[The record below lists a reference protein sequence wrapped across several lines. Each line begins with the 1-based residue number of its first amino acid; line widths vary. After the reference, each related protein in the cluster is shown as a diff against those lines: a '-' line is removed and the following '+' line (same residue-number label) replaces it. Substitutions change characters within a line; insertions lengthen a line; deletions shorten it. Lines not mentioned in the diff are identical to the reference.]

1 MKAKIKAGDKG
12 WIMVGS
18 NRVAHPVVIE
28 RVVYSSQGDT
38 KIYARFKSG
47 LTLAFLP
54 SSFLATRKQV
64 EQVIR
69 EQIRGWQKTL
79 KTFKEDVR

>member
-1 MKAKIKAGDKG
+1 MRKSMKAGDKG
-12 WIMVGS
+12 WIMGKG

-38 KIYARFKSG
+38 EIYARFKSG
-47 LTLAFLP
+47 ITLALLP

-64 EQVIR
+64 EQLMR
-69 EQIRGWQKTL
+69 EQIRGWQKAL